1 MASQFGTTFTS
12 SSHTSGLKCSLAFFP
27 GFWLREEVNDFLLI
41 LLPLQHSFILLSF
54 KCFEGGIFLLV
65 LGWGKH
71 SLALL
76 ADSHDALTKLD
87 KHRGHVDI
95 HVELIVASQPN
106 VNGRDLDGLAPL
118 AQMVELLPYQPARLD
133 GSVHS
138 QGVVDLGGPGLSSQ
152 VGLVTVDQAPVA
164 VVITGLASVAQG
176 PAEPLAISAGPENES
191 ELNTIEL
198 ERIAEEQV
206 TVKVQN
212 LGAD

>member
-1 MASQFGTTFTS
+1 M
-12 SSHTSGLKCSLAFFP
+12 
-27 GFWLREEVNDFLLI
+27 
-41 LLPLQHSFILLSF
+41 
-54 KCFEGGIFLLV
+54 
-65 LGWGKH
+65 
-71 SLALL
+71 ALL

-118 AQMVELLPYQPARLD
+118 AQMVELLPHHPARLD

-164 VVITGLASVAQG
+164 VLITSLASVAPG

-198 ERIAEEQV
+198 EQIAESR
-206 TVKVQN
+206 
-212 LGAD
+212 